1 MSLIYATN
9 FGCVSMQEAN
19 NRHIILC
26 TFEFLK
32 ATEGLHFQSLAKALN
47 INALNI
53 NARNH

>member
-47 INALNI
+47 INA
-53 NARNH
+53 RNH